1 MKIVKKI
8 IEKYYFILFNFV
20 PYTAVFFM
28 TFSVS
33 SPLIIKKLDED
44 IAYLLKEKEEEEKKI
59 GSEIGK
65 DEQR

>member
-1 MKIVKKI
+1 MKIVEKI

-20 PYTAVFFM
+20 PYVVVFFM
-28 TFSVS
+28 AFSVS

-59 GSEIGK
+59 SNEIGK